1 MSGATSRSDS
11 KTEGDSSGGIWAALR
26 ALIFGDAG
34 EPTLRE
40 QIEEAIDEAEEDGA
54 ARHRGGA
61 GSDLSQAEREMLRNM
76 LAFGEATVDDVA
88 VPRSDII
95 ALDEVSTFEAAV
107 ALFAEADHSRLPVYR
122 IKLDDIV
129 GMVHVKDMFGI
140 MARGEA
146 PPPRLCDRPE
156 LIRQPLYVPQS
167 MPAMALLADMRA
179 HRTHLAIVLDEYGGT
194 DGLVTIED
202 LVEEIVGDIEDE
214 HDDAP
219 EQLLVQRAEGEWE
232 ADARIELEEL
242 AEALDARFGD
252 IDEDVDTLGGLA
264 FVIAGHVPHVGE
276 TLNHDNGW
284 QREIIAGDD
293 RRVTRALLRKTAATA
308 SSTK

>member
-1 MSGATSRSDS
+1 MNGAAS
-11 KTEGDSSGGIWAALR
+11 KSAGKSEGDSSSGIWAALR
-26 ALIFGDAG
+26 AMIFGGAG

-54 ARHRGGA
+54 VGQLSANGI
-61 GSDLSQAEREMLRNM
+61 DLSQAEREMLRNM
-76 LAFGEATVDDVA
+76 LAFGEAIVDDVA

-95 ALDEVSTFEAAV
+95 AIEESATFEAAV

-122 IKLDDIV
+122 VKLDDIV

-146 PPPRLCDRPE
+146 PPPRLRDRPE

-167 MPAMALLADMRA
+167 MPAMALLAEMRA

-194 DGLVTIED
+194 DGLITIED

-219 EQLLVQRAEGEWE
+219 EQLLVQRGEGEWE
-232 ADARIELEEL
+232 ADARIELDEL
-242 AEALDARFGD
+242 ATALDARFGD

-264 FVIAGHVPHVGE
+264 FVIAGHVPQVGE
-276 TLNHDNGW
+276 TLIHDNGW
-284 QREIIAGDD
+284 QIEIIAGDD
-293 RRVTRALLRKTAATA
+293 RRVTRALLRKTVTTTR
-308 SSTK
+308 STK